1 MATGDE
7 NDLWKLKIETR
18 DSYDLRKHELVTDA
32 MSMSP
37 VKPHRRSRRRA
48 EAKVRKGPN
57 RSEKRKEKY
66 KQY

>member
-1 MATGDE
+1 MAAENE

-18 DSYDLRKHELVTDA
+18 DSYDMRKHELSTDA

-57 RSEKRKEKY
+57 QSEKRKEKNKKY
-66 KQY
+66 